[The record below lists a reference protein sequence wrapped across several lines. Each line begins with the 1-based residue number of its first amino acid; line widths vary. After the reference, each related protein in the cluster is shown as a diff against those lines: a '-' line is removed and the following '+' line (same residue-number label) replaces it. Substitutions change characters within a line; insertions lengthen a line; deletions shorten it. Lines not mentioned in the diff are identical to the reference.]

1 MTIDGDVLIQ
11 LRQQVRQLVAEVA
24 GPLRRVRMRSGDTV
38 LEIEWHGT
46 PSTAQTPADEPS
58 LPPATTDVAVP
69 AGAGPV
75 PLAATTQAAD
85 HTERS
90 TIVSPIVGVFYR
102 AAESD
107 AAPFVE
113 VGDVVEPGQVIGIV
127 EAMKLMNRITAEQ
140 AGKVAEVL
148 VGNGEPVEFEQP
160 LIALVRA

>member
-1 MTIDGDVLIQ
+1 MTIDGDVLVQ
-11 LRQQVRQLVAEVA
+11 LRQQVRQLVAEVG
-24 GPLRRVRMRSGDTV
+24 GPLRRVSMRSGDTV

-46 PSTAQTPADEPS
+46 PSAAQTRAGEPH
-58 LPPATTDVAVP
+58 LPPAPTGLAVP
-69 AGAGPV
+69 AAGPA
-75 PLAATTQAAD
+75 PLAGTTLAAD
-85 HTERS
+85 QGERS

-102 AAESD
+102 AAEPD

-127 EAMKLMNRITAEQ
+127 EAMKLMNHITAEE

-160 LIALVRA
+160 LIALVPA